1 MVQTRLSSIAII
13 YIEKC
18 YVNRIFQVLMDRII
32 DIFEKIT
39 RFVHVLIIL
48 LYIGLRRLFQ

>member
-48 LYIGLRRLFQ
+48 LYVGLRRLFQ